1 LSDLF
6 RRNKELESDI
16 RRLRELTSGLT
27 RDEELLREL
36 YIKMVEKCVLSALG
50 KQNSQRHRLNMEL
63 DLQSLFEL
71 LSVSEVGSVCFGPP
85 GSGSGSISQMYGSE
99 SF

>member
-1 LSDLF
+1 LDPAGSTTPTEKGTGMVPFPLKKKRKFSNFF

-50 KQNSQRHRLNMEL
+50 KQNS
-63 DLQSLFEL
+63 
-71 LSVSEVGSVCFGPP
+71 
-85 GSGSGSISQMYGSE
+85 
-99 SF
+99 